1 MGKELIEIKKAIP
14 RDGLL
19 FVGAPGFEPGT
30 PCSQSR
36 CATGLRYAPK
46 IACGCGCDRVGMNRQ
61 PLILF
66 VDLLIHIPNQDFNL
80 GACVYSLAVEA
91 GFEPAV
97 PLPVRQFSKLVDSAT
112 LPLHLGG

>member
-1 MGKELIEIKKAIP
+1 
-14 RDGLL
+14 
-19 FVGAPGFEPGT
+19 
-30 PCSQSR
+30 
-36 CATGLRYAPK
+36 
-46 IACGCGCDRVGMNRQ
+46 MNRQ

-66 VDLLIHIPNQDFNL
+66 VDLLIQIPNQDFNL